1 MPCFEKKTALCCT
14 ALELYNWHMQPSAFE
29 DLTPPD
35 EKITVIS
42 RPEIFGDGAKIE
54 LQICAG
60 PMRISW
66 IALHENFIEGR
77 RFDDIQCSGPFK
89 KWHHSHLFEPQTE
102 TSCVMHDSIHFEI
115 PGGSLINWLIAPIVK
130 FRLEK
135 MFNYRHQQL
144 VSIFG
149 VIN

>member
-66 IALHENFIEGR
+66 IALHENFIEGGDLMISSVR
-77 RFDDIQCSGPFK
+77 GPLKSGIILICLSLRQKLPVSCMIRFI
-89 KWHHSHLFEPQTE
+89 L
-102 TSCVMHDSIHFEI
+102 
-115 PGGSLINWLIAPIVK
+115 K
-130 FRLEK
+130 FQEVL
-135 MFNYRHQQL
+135 
-144 VSIFG
+144 
-149 VIN
+149 